1 MTNYEQPDEQ
11 LKRKSEEWW
20 SNHSQDYLENSSEY
34 YMGAKLHLSD
44 KDFIDYLDDI
54 DRYFKRD
61 AYFAQ
66 ERHASLFKSLLPA
79 GMNGKKVLEVG
90 CGLGSHSEQ
99 ISKSG
104 ASLTAIDLS
113 NTSVEA
119 TKRRFNIKSLN
130 GKILKADAEN
140 LPFEDNAFDI
150 VWSWG
155 VIHHTPN
162 TEKCAEEIER
172 VLKPNG
178 ELRIML
184 YHKSSLYSWLNVYLK
199 YGILSG
205 KLFKHTIQELR
216 NLYTDGRHIGGAPLS
231 KYYTK
236 NEVRSLF
243 NKINFQ
249 SQISFE
255 QKKVIS
261 NIFPKSWRSKIEYC
275 IPDKF
280 YTFLM
285 ARVGFLLFSIGNK
298 IEK

>member
-20 SNHSQDYLENSSEY
+20 SDHSQDYLEDSSEY
-34 YMGAKLHLSD
+34 YKGAKLQLPD
-44 KDFIDYLDDI
+44 NEFVDYLENI

-66 ERHASLFKSLLPA
+66 ERDASLFKSLLPVD
-79 GMNGKKVLEVG
+79 MNDKKVLEVG

-113 NTSVEA
+113 KTSVEA
-119 TKRRFNIKSLN
+119 TQRRFNIKSLN

-140 LPFEDNAFDI
+140 LPFEDNSFDI

-162 TEKCAEEIER
+162 TEKCAQEIER

-184 YHKSSLYSWLNVYLK
+184 YHKSSLYNWLNVYLR
-199 YGILSG
+199 YGIFSG
-205 KLFKHTIQELR
+205 KLFKYTVQELR

-236 NEVRSLF
+236 HEVRNLF
-243 NKINFQ
+243 NKIDFQ
-249 SQISFE
+249 SQTSFE

-261 NIFPKSWRSKIEYC
+261 NFFPKSWRVRIEYY

-285 ARVGFLLFSIGNK
+285 ARVGFLLFSTGNK